1 MARLAFRKHISNLP
15 SHLIPSRPR
24 EAEAKTSEEGIGDRK
39 QVQSFTTYISRGE
52 WCVPSSLSA
61 EDNEGHMNA
70 TILLVD
76 VASASRDSWKSFLQN
91 HNYQVF
97 TAGDKESA
105 VRQCLQLQ

>member
-1 MARLAFRKHISNLP
+1 VASGKPCRRYENCSLCQFPFIRQARCKAQILSHLGGWRVWHSVSILVTLP

-61 EDNEGHMNA
+61 EE
-70 TILLVD
+70 
-76 VASASRDSWKSFLQN
+76 
-91 HNYQVF
+91 
-97 TAGDKESA
+97 
-105 VRQCLQLQ
+105 